1 MLNRKYNKVI
11 RLQWGESMRRIFDTC
26 QSAIDVAMKEKSFG
40 IYHSETASTGISM
53 HVHEVC
59 EVFLALTDG
68 ASLVIDSKIYTVN
81 RGNLFVIN
89 PFETHKLS
97 VFGLDKFV
105 RFAVS
110 VYPTFLYENSAVNTD
125 LSECFYSVK
134 ESHRI
139 TLAEDEIAKLI
150 SLLDKASESYEYG
163 EEILQKSYAVQFLV
177 EVNRLFSLHSEKK
190 EKAFEHKAVQLAV
203 DYINKNYAQELDLE
217 TIAKASY
224 VSVSQLCRLFR
235 RYCST
240 TVTKFTVAKRIAVAK
255 KLLSEGKSVTEVVYL
270 SGFNDY
276 AHFIRTFKKIVGV
289 PPGKYK
295 TPIVKGVL

>member
-1 MLNRKYNKVI
+1 MGGGTVQRV
-11 RLQWGESMRRIFDTC
+11 FDEC
-26 QSAIDVAMKEKSFG
+26 QEAIDLAMREKSFG
-40 IYHSETASTGISM
+40 VYYSEKASTGLSM

-59 EVFLALTDG
+59 EVNLALSDG
-68 ASLVIDSKIYTVN
+68 ATFVIDNKIYAVK
-81 RGNLFVIN
+81 RGDLFIIN
-89 PFETHKLS
+89 PFESHKLS
-97 VFGLDKFV
+97 VQWAEKFV

-110 VYPTFLYENSAVNTD
+110 VHPTFLYENSGADVD
-125 LSECFYSVK
+125 LSDCFYASK

-139 TLAEDEIAKLI
+139 TLSEEEIAKLI
-150 SLLDKASESYEYG
+150 DLLHKISGNYDYG
-163 EEILQKSYAVQFLV
+163 EEILQKSYALQFFL
-177 EVNRLFSLHSEKK
+177 EVNRLFHLRSEKK
-190 EKAFEHKAVQLAV
+190 EKVFEHGAVQLAV

-240 TVTKFTVAKRIAVAK
+240 TVTRFIVSKRITMAK
-255 KLLSEGKSVTEVVYL
+255 KLLTEGKSVMEVAFL

-295 TPIVKGVL
+295 TPVGKGMYYHANDN